1 MEDYNMTDI
10 KISRALEMQ
19 RELWEAN
26 KDQWH
31 PLEPEFAKL
40 SFLWMMEE
48 VGECIA
54 IIKKK
59 GDDAIMNDPEV
70 RKHFVEEMV
79 DINMYLAQIMLRF
92 NISPEEFATTFEE
105 KHHKNMNRNYKKE
118 YKDK

>member
-1 MEDYNMTDI
+1 MTDI

-19 RELWEAN
+19 RELWELN
-26 KDQWH
+26 KENWN

-48 VGECIA
+48 IGECIA

-70 RKHFVEEMV
+70 RKHFIEEMV
-79 DINMYLAQIMLRF
+79 DVNMYAAQVMLCF
-92 NISPEEFATTFEE
+92 GISPEEFSSVFEE
-105 KHHKNMNRNYKKE
+105 KHNKNINRNYQKE